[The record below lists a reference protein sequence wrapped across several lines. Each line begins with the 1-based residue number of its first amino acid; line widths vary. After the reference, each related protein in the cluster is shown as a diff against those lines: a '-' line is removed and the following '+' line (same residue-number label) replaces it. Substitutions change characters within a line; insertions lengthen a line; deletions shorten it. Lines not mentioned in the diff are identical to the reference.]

1 MVLESYIQEDKVHD
15 QATFFQ
21 WLHAYLN
28 EQLIYSDGLA
38 SRLVYE
44 AIEEGDLTIVWK
56 MDRMLTVQNL
66 PRETREGT
74 QRMGERMLKLI
85 ESLI

>member
-1 MVLESYIQEDKVHD
+1 MALKCIYH
-15 QATFFQ
+15 
-21 WLHAYLN
+21 

-44 AIEEGDLTIVWK
+44 AL
-56 MDRMLTVQNL
+56 MDEDIQEIWNLDRLLTVQNL

-74 QRMGERMLKLI
+74 QMIGDRMLKLT
-85 ESLI
+85 ESLYGMQSPTI